1 MEQGYQPQGKHL
13 VEKFKLLYTHGQ
25 QEPWTTVFRLDFQ
38 NTWIQ
43 AVVQSIEGEGL
54 PGIKRRVDSENLTHE
69 IKTQVNNNAKS
80 M

>member
-1 MEQGYQPQGKHL
+1 MDEDYQAQGKHL
-13 VEKFKLLYTHGQ
+13 VEKFKLLYTHGL
-25 QEPWTTVFRLDFQ
+25 QEPWETVFRTDFQ

-54 PGIKRRVDSENLTHE
+54 PGIKTRVDGENLTHE
-69 IKTQVNNNAKS
+69 IKTPVNNNAKS